1 MFTDGLITKEERDN
15 AFTQVDQMQN
25 TLAANEASKNNQA
38 SLPNVEPSNYP
49 IINQG
54 SVGTGSGGSNAQ
66 LAQALNL
73 FNKGGIVSA
82 KKNF

>member
-1 MFTDGLITKEERDN
+1 MTGEDTYN
-15 AFTQVDQMQN
+15 PST
-25 TLAANEASKNNQA
+25 
-38 SLPNVEPSNYP
+38 EPSIPYELNKATQTLSSQTQDSGSIPLPKVTPSNLPLGGGGGGGGQQPNY
-49 IINQG
+49 
-54 SVGTGSGGSNAQ
+54 Q